1 MSKLLAFE
9 VHHRRNSCANCICRK
24 ENYPKMPSMCFDCG
38 FLREREMPYSTRI
51 PVFKDE
57 FVPQTV
63 EENLRALIEVLEE
76 DIPVDANNAI
86 EEAFFDWPIGTP
98 KNTILAYF
106 NAQLSQ
112 YDKK

>member
-1 MSKLLAFE
+1 
-9 VHHRRNSCANCICRK
+9 
-24 ENYPKMPSMCFDCG
+24 
-38 FLREREMPYSTRI
+38 MPYSTRI
-51 PVFKDE
+51 PIFKDE
-57 FVPQTV
+57 FIPQTV
-63 EENLRALIEVLEE
+63 EENLRALSEVLEE

-112 YDKK
+112 YEKK